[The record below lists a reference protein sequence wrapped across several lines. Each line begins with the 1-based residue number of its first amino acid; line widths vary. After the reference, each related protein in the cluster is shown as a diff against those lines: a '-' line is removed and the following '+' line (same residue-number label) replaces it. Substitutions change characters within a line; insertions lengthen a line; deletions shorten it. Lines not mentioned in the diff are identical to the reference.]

1 MLAIRPCKQSKVV
14 WFEAAK
20 YVSYEPEYTPEPGA
34 DLL

>member
-20 YVSYEPEYTPEPGA
+20 YVSCETEYIPELDA